1 MGEKVYFKETQSFNK
16 KLPIGILTILFLA
29 WIIAMIWQIYLDHPI
44 GPYPVNNLGIVLIGF
59 VLLSPFVLML
69 FLRMETQIR
78 PDGVFYKLKP
88 LEFSWHKIAKENIV
102 SYAIAKG
109 TNGKQLIKLSLK
121 NGKDIL
127 IGTANKEKFL
137 STLEKRFPLVS

>member
-78 PDGVFYKLKP
+78 PDGVFYKLNP
-88 LEFSWHKIAKENIV
+88 WSFP
-102 SYAIAKG
+102 G
-109 TNGKQLIKLSLK
+109 IKLQK
-121 NGKDIL
+121 RIL
-127 IGTANKEKFL
+127 YLTQLQKEKTASNSL
-137 STLEKRFPLVS
+137 N